1 MEMATENN
9 RRDEMNT
16 FKAFRVHNENGQINS
31 RFDQVHLDQV
41 GTGNVVIRSV
51 YSNINYKDAL
61 AATGAGRIMKR
72 FPLVAGI
79 DAAGYVHSS
88 EDPRFKKDEPVL
100 VVGRGLGEE
109 HDGGFSEYVKVE
121 GDWIVPLPE
130 GLSLHD
136 AMAIG
141 TAGFTAAMA
150 IHRMEENG
158 QDPNNG
164 PILVTGATG
173 GVGGMATSMLAGLGY
188 HVAALTIVGEEGYLK
203 SIGAAEVVDGNELVM
218 GERPLEKGL
227 WAGAIDAVGGKT
239 LAWITRTMQPLG
251 NIASIG
257 LAGGHDLVTTVMPF
271 ILRGVNLL
279 GINSTYCPVTLREK
293 VWSRLATDLKPTA
306 MGIIVKRTVA
316 LDDIPDL
323 FNDYVQGKITGRT
336 VVEIGAG

>member
-1 MEMATENN
+1 MS
-9 RRDEMNT
+9 T
-16 FKAFRVHNENGQINS
+16 FKAYRVHDENGEIS
-31 RFDQVHLDQV
+31 ARFDQVNLDDI
-41 GTGNVVIRSV
+41 GTGNVVIRSA

-79 DAAGYVHSS
+79 DASGYVHTS
-88 EDPRFKKDEPVL
+88 EDPRFKEGDPVL
-100 VVGRGLGEE
+100 VVGCGLGET
-109 HDGGFSEYVKVE
+109 HDGGFSEFVKVK
-121 GDWIVPLPE
+121 GDWIVHLPD
-130 GLSLHD
+130 GLRLEE

-150 IHRMEENG
+150 IQRMEDNG
-158 QDPNNG
+158 QSPDKG
-164 PILVTGATG
+164 PVLVTGATG

-188 HVAALTIVGEEGYLK
+188 HVAAMTIVGQEDYLK
-203 SIGAAEVVDGNELVM
+203 SIGAAEVVDANELEM

-279 GINSTYCPVTLREK
+279 GINSTYCPVPLRDK
-293 VWSRLATDLKPTA
+293 VWSRLATDLKPVA
-306 MGIIVKRTVA
+306 METIANRTV
-316 LDDIPDL
+316 DFNDIPDL
-323 FNDYVQGKITGRT
+323 FQDYIEGNITGRT
-336 VVEIGAG
+336 VVKI

>member
-1 MEMATENN
+1 MS
-9 RRDEMNT
+9 T
-16 FKAFRVHNENGQINS
+16 FKAFRVHNENGKINS
-31 RFDQVHLDQV
+31 RFDQVNIDQI
-41 GTGNVVIRSV
+41 GTGNVVIRSA

-61 AATGAGRIMKR
+61 AATGAGRIMKH
-72 FPLVAGI
+72 FPMVAGI
-79 DAAGYVHSS
+79 DTAGYVHISD
-88 EDPRFKKDEPVL
+88 DPRFKKDEPVL
-100 VVGRGLGEE
+100 VVGRGLGEV
-109 HDGGFSEYVKVE
+109 HDGGFSEFVKVE

-141 TAGFTAAMA
+141 TAGFTSAMA

-158 QDPNNG
+158 QAPNNG
-164 PILVTGATG
+164 PVLVTGATG

-188 HVAALTIVGEEGYLK
+188 HVAALTIVGEEQYLK

-239 LAWITRTMQPLG
+239 LAWITRTMLPLG

-279 GINSTYCPVTLREK
+279 GINSTYCPVMLREK
-293 VWSRLATDLKPTA
+293 VWSRLATDLKPAA
-306 MGIIVKRTVA
+306 MDIIVKRTVA
-316 LDDIPDL
+316 FDDIPDL
-323 FNDYVQGKITGRT
+323 FNDYIKGKITGRT
-336 VVEIGAG
+336 VVEINAG

>member
-1 MEMATENN
+1 MS
-9 RRDEMNT
+9 T
-16 FKAFRVHNENGQINS
+16 FKAFRVHNENGVINA
-31 RFDQVHLDQV
+31 RFDQVNLDEI
-41 GTGNVVIRSV
+41 GSGNVVIRSA

-61 AATGAGRIMKR
+61 AVTGAGRIMKR

-79 DAAGYVHSS
+79 DASGYVHIS
-88 EDPRFKKDEPVL
+88 EDPRFKEGDPVL
-100 VVGRGLGEE
+100 VVGRGLGET
-109 HDGGFSEYVKVE
+109 HDGGFSEFVKVK
-121 GDWIVPLPE
+121 GDWIVHLPE

-150 IHRMEENG
+150 IQRMEDNG
-158 QDPNNG
+158 QAPDNG
-164 PILVTGATG
+164 PVLVTGATG

-188 HVAALTIVGEEGYLK
+188 HVAAMTIVGQEDYLK
-203 SIGAAEVVDGNELVM
+203 SIGASEVVDGNELVM

-227 WAGAIDAVGGKT
+227 WAGAVDAVGGKT

-279 GINSTYCPVTLREK
+279 GINSTYCPVPLREK

-306 MGIIVKRTVA
+306 METIVDRVVA
-316 LDDIPDL
+316 FDDIPNI
-323 FNDYVQGKITGRT
+323 FNDYIEGNITGRT
-336 VVEIGAG
+336 VVKI

>member
-1 MEMATENN
+1 MG
-9 RRDEMNT
+9 T
-16 FKAFRVHNENGQINS
+16 FKAFRVHNENGVINA
-31 RFDQVHLDQV
+31 RFDQVNLDEI
-41 GTGNVVIRSV
+41 GAGNVVIRSA

-61 AATGAGRIMKR
+61 AVTGGGRIMKR

-79 DAAGYVHSS
+79 DASGYVHSS
-88 EDPRFKKDEPVL
+88 EDPRFKEGDPVL
-100 VVGRGLGEE
+100 VVGCGLGET
-109 HDGGFSEYVKVE
+109 HDGGFSEFVKVKS
-121 GDWIVPLPE
+121 DWIVSLPE
-130 GLSLHD
+130 GLSLRD

-150 IHRMEENG
+150 IQRMEDNGQAPENG
-158 QDPNNG
+158 AV
-164 PILVTGATG
+164 LVTGATG

-188 HVAALTIVGEEGYLK
+188 HVAAMTIVGEEHYLK

-239 LAWITRTMQPLG
+239 LSWITRTMHPLG

-279 GINSTYCPVTLREK
+279 GINSTYCPAPLREK
-293 VWSRLATDLKPTA
+293 VWSRLAGDLKPAA
-306 MGIIVKRTVA
+306 METIANRIVA
-316 LDDIPDL
+316 FDDIPHL
-323 FNDYVQGKITGRT
+323 FSDYIEGKITGRT
-336 VVEIGAG
+336 VVKIEDG

>member
-1 MEMATENN
+1 MINQNN
-9 RRDEMNT
+9 GSNKMST
-16 FKAFRVHNENGQINS
+16 FKAFRAHNENGVINA
-31 RFDQVHLDQV
+31 RFDQVNLDEI
-41 GTGNVVIRSV
+41 GSGDVVIRSA

-61 AATGAGRIMKR
+61 AITGAGRIMKR

-79 DAAGYVHSS
+79 DASGYVHAS
-88 EDPRFKKDEPVL
+88 EDPRFKEGDPVL
-100 VVGRGLGEE
+100 VVGCGLGET
-109 HDGGFSEYVKVE
+109 HDGGFSEFVKVK

-150 IHRMEENG
+150 IQRMEDNG
-158 QDPNNG
+158 QAPDNG
-164 PILVTGATG
+164 PVLVTGATG

-188 HVAALTIVGEEGYLK
+188 HVAAMTIVGEEHYLK

-218 GERPLEKGL
+218 GERPLEKSL

-279 GINSTYCPVTLREK
+279 GINSTYCPVPLREK
-293 VWSRLATDLKPTA
+293 VWSRLASDLKPAAIET
-306 MGIIVKRTVA
+306 IVNRIVA
-316 LDDIPDL
+316 FDDIPNL
-323 FNDYVQGKITGRT
+323 FNDYIEGKITGRI
-336 VVEIGAG
+336 VVKI